1 MKVMQKLL
9 QIGDV
14 FHDVLEDV
22 YEYVLDDVYEDV
34 LDDILDDV
42 YEDVLDDVYEDVLG
56 TFTKVLY
63 KGALRY
69 IKYRTMRERLTAM
82 LISPATIKDMSMIK

>member
-1 MKVMQKLL
+1 MKAMQKLL

-14 FHDVLEDV
+14 FHDVYEDV
-22 YEYVLDDVYEDV
+22 YEYVLEGVYEDV
-34 LDDILDDV
+34 LDDV